1 MHLCALC
8 GHSFYAHGLMR
19 KSNLFKKHGSVHW
32 LNKRSTC
39 TGQLLKLKKVLNK
52 YNKSLSLHSKK
63 YFLPLVRTSFW
74 KSKKKRDISAE
85 SKLCL
90 YWLIDMV
97 SFSIQSLWLCTD
109 EQGRHYKLKLI
120 IITLLIH
127 SCQRHVVLQPSSPS
141 QLPPYV
147 I

>member
-1 MHLCALC
+1 M
-8 GHSFYAHGLMR
+8 
-19 KSNLFKKHGSVHW
+19 
-32 LNKRSTC
+32 
-39 TGQLLKLKKVLNK
+39 
-52 YNKSLSLHSKK
+52 
-63 YFLPLVRTSFW
+63 
-74 KSKKKRDISAE
+74 SAE

-97 SFSIQSLWLCTD
+97 SFFKLSIQSLWLCTD

-120 IITLLIH
+120 IVTLLIH
-127 SCQRHVVLQPSSPS
+127 SCQRHVVLQPPSPP